1 MLSVVVH
8 FHIKPGESDTF
19 REAILQQSQNSLNKE
34 PGCHQFDVCVNPEDE
49 NHFVLYEVYDD
60 AAAFAVHRETD
71 HYAAYNERVTPLVVS
86 KDVLTVERI

>member
-8 FHIKPGESDTF
+8 FHINSGEAENF

-34 PGCHQFDVCVNPEDE
+34 PGCKQFDVCVDPQDE

-60 AAAFAVHRETD
+60 EAAFAAHRETD
-71 HYAAYNERVTPLVVS
+71 HYASFTERVTPLVAS
-86 KDVLTVERI
+86 KDVLTVNRL